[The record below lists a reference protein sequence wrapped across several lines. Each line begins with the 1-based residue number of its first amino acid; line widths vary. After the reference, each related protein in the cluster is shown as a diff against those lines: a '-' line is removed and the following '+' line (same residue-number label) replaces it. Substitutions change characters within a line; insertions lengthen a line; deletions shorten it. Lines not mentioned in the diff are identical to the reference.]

1 MAVPA
6 FAFGAVVRRSR
17 RRLPLLGASALIG
30 TLSLLAMP
38 ITLANAIDSAVSGD
52 GAGTWTWIAA
62 MLILLGV
69 ACDLVDAFAET
80 TCTADAAAWLRHGL
94 VERMLG
100 IPHRIREFD
109 TGDLV
114 ARTSAGAADAAQAG
128 PGVIGAL
135 TAILP
140 PVGGLAML
148 LWLDWR
154 LAAAF
159 AAGLALV
166 AVVLRLFA
174 KETAAAAVAYQRV
187 QGTMAARLTEAIGG
201 RRTIAAAGTVDAET
215 ERVLQELPEL
225 AEHGRASWR
234 ALSSAGARAAFAG
247 PLATVGVLV
256 VAGFLVAQGTLS
268 AGEVLAAGQYAML
281 GAGLGSLTGVLG
293 VLARAKAAVARL
305 GEVHAVPMLEY
316 GDSELPGA
324 VAGTNGSTSAIEVA
338 AGSDAARE
346 VHGRASEASDESA
359 RTQDRVLNG
368 NDSELATAQDQPL
381 NSSHGELG
389 ETQHHSL
396 NGGGVGGRF
405 GKTQDRGVESDAD
418 KSAEDRALNGG
429 DDARTRD
436 RGNDDDLAGPQDP
449 GDRRDEI
456 ARTRDRENG
465 ANGLGGPR
473 DRVRNGNGDNR
484 STGGVLPLM
493 PTPIPAAR
501 RSDAATSS
509 IADAPQRRNCNRPEP
524 SSASPIATHP
534 ERGRLELRGVTV
546 EGPAGPLLDDVS
558 FTVPGGAVAAVVGA
572 SGSGKSVLAAVAARL
587 RDPDRGEVLLDGV
600 PLPRL
605 SPKALRDAV
614 GIASERPALAGATL
628 ADAMGPGRPRE
639 AVLASA
645 AAVGADGFAER
656 LPDGYDTPLDQ
667 VPMSGG
673 EAQRIGLARAWRAE
687 RLLVLDDA
695 TAALDA
701 VSELRIAE
709 ALAASGRTRLVVT
722 HKAQVAAQADIVVWL
737 HGGTVRAAGPHQTLW
752 TDPDY
757 REVFHQ

>member
-324 VAGTNGSTSAIEVA
+324 VAGMNGSTSAIEVA
-338 AGSDAARE
+338 AGSDAY
-346 VHGRASEASDESA
+346 GRTSENGDEPT
-359 RTQDRVLNG
+359 RTQ
-368 NDSELATAQDQPL
+368 
-381 NSSHGELG
+381 
-389 ETQHHSL
+389 
-396 NGGGVGGRF
+396 
-405 GKTQDRGVESDAD
+405 
-418 KSAEDRALNGG
+418 
-429 DDARTRD
+429 
-436 RGNDDDLAGPQDP
+436 
-449 GDRRDEI
+449 
-456 ARTRDRENG
+456 
-465 ANGLGGPR
+465 
-473 DRVRNGNGDNR
+473 DRVRNGNDDARTQDHGDGRDHLARTRGRGNGDGLAGARDHVRNGNDDNR

-722 HKAQVAAQADIVVWL
+722 HKAQVAAQADLVVWL